1 MMVLIILFR
10 LFQIMSAYLFAIR
23 MFGQLYQQHLINK
36 KLLTKIGTLLFFL
49 IFFIHALP
57 LPSELWR
64 WLLLLTGLCLLY
76 GSIHLLIFQ
85 REKSFQR
92 KFIFFLDRLL
102 ILLRTGWGF
111 RSAFDRIVEEE
122 CGFEKAKLMQFRSA
136 VVFSQHKNELAM
148 NHSLGESIREMRR
161 AHSYPHESV
170 RRIENLRR
178 KLKMEHDFRHKS
190 GQILFQIRIQSWILL
205 GLYIALLLIVLIRQG
220 FKLHVSWLL
229 LSLLLFTIGIA
240 WTFSIGRR
248 IKWKI

>member
-1 MMVLIILFR
+1 MVVLIILFR

-23 MFGQLYQQHLINK
+23 MFGQLYQQHLISK
-36 KLLTKIGTLLFFL
+36 KLLTKIGTLLFSL
-49 IFFIHALP
+49 IFLIHALP

-64 WLLLLTGLCLLY
+64 WLLLLAGLCLLY
-76 GSIHLLIFQ
+76 GGIHLLIFQ
-85 REKSFQR
+85 REKAFQR

-122 CGFEKAKLMQFRSA
+122 NGFEKAKLMQFRSS
-136 VVFSQHKNELAM
+136 VVFSQHKDEMVLS
-148 NHSLGESIREMRR
+148 HSLGEAIREMRR
-161 AHSYPHESV
+161 AYGDAHESV
-170 RRIENLRR
+170 RRMENLRR

-190 GQILFQIRIQSWILL
+190 GQILFQIRLQSWILI
-205 GLYIALLLIVLIRQG
+205 GLYIALLVIVLVRHG
-220 FKLHVSWLL
+220 FKFHVGWLL
-229 LSLLLFTIGIA
+229 FSLLLFTIGIT